1 MSCVCVVCTYRDDG
15 DDKAHARLENMS
27 TAELGGDDPVIS
39 KGATSGQKKGKK
51 KKTFD
56 DM

>member
-1 MSCVCVVCTYRDDG
+1 MNVCGACTCRDEG
-15 DDKAHARLENMS
+15 DDKTHAGLENMS
-27 TAELGGDDPVIS
+27 TAELGGDNPAIS
-39 KGATSGQKKGKK
+39 KGVVSGQKKGKK